1 MSIASLGNINLDGIT
16 AENPGGY
23 QGKPLVVTVS
33 LHPGPESLLCTTCWK
48 LSTECPL
55 MINVVNIRF
64 KIDTSICWPA
74 IQLQH
79 QIDNIL
85 RNVWAYV

>member
-33 LHPGPESLLCTTCWK
+33 LHPGPEHSWVIVMQDLLETVYWIEV
-48 LSTECPL
+48 S
-55 MINVVNIRF
+55 F
-64 KIDTSICWPA
+64 YD
-74 IQLQH
+74 
-79 QIDNIL
+79 
-85 RNVWAYV
+85 